1 MSDPESLQHVERVL
15 GALERSPEADNTP
28 PGQAAA
34 PGALL
39 RGSDAGGEAYIA
51 ASWQRSLQRH
61 RLDPAGNS
69 YRRVLGAAELR
80 ETAARVGALM
90 DLARP
95 HVDALDRHVAPANYC
110 ILLADAAGV
119 TLDFRHRG
127 DTDARFKRAGVRP
140 GVCWAEESEG
150 TNGVGTAIA
159 TRQAVLVHKTDH
171 FRVDNIALSCSA
183 APVFGLDDEL
193 LAVLDASTLY
203 SPYQRESQQLVFNLV
218 QEKALLIENAYAE
231 YRLRDHWRLSFGPGG
246 SAGGR
251 GAASELLLAFD
262 EQGRIVAANRPARR
276 LLERLCPASQ
286 PTLAALFETGAGQ
299 LVAQAHAAPGLA
311 LPLRVCGTGELMHGV
326 LRAPRQMAPGPGG
339 PAASSPTSPT
349 SPAGHST
356 LATGTGTG
364 SGRAA
369 AAAGGR
375 GFAQLATGDTAL
387 RPLVERA
394 LRVVNRDMPIM
405 LLGETGTGKEAFA
418 QALHAA
424 SLRAARPFVAL
435 NCAAIPDTLIE
446 SELFGYRDG
455 AFTGARARGARGKV
469 LQADGGTLF
478 LDEIG
483 DMPLALQSRLL
494 RVLAEGEVTPLGAE
508 EAVAVKLSVVCAT
521 HQDLPTLVA
530 QQRFREDLYY
540 RLAGAC
546 FRLPP
551 LRERTDRAELIQLLL
566 RQEAQAA
573 NRPGLLLGEQALQQ
587 LMAHRW
593 PGNIRQLRLALR
605 YACAVADGSVL
616 LPADFADDLWATA
629 GSAGRTPGQA
639 PAVGAPAQAAPP
651 ATTSAAP
658 PAANPAA
665 TPATPQA
672 APAAPAAQVAQVA
685 ERQRIEQ
692 ALRQQRWRVG
702 EAAARL
708 GLSRATLYRRIKAL
722 GIVAPHRL
730 PPDDEGSGT
739 A

>member
-1 MSDPESLQHVERVL
+1 MTDPESRQHVERVL
-15 GALERSPEADNTP
+15 GSLERRPDAL
-28 PGQAAA
+28 
-34 PGALL
+34 PGAADAQA
-39 RGSDAGGEAYIA
+39 GSAGDRFIA
-51 ASWQRSLQRH
+51 ESWQRSLQRH
-61 RLDPAGNS
+61 RLDPAGAS

-80 ETAARVGALM
+80 ETAERVGALL

-95 HVDALDRHVAPANYC
+95 HVDELDRHVAPANYC
-110 ILLADAAGV
+110 ILFADAAGV
-119 TLDFRHRG
+119 TLDFRQRG
-127 DTDARFKRAGVRP
+127 DADARFKRAGVRP

-159 TRQAVLVHKTDH
+159 TREAVLVHKTDH
-171 FRVDNIALSCSA
+171 FRVDNIPLSCSA

-193 LAVLDASTLY
+193 LAVLDASTLF

-218 QEKALLIENAYAE
+218 KEKALLIENAYAE
-231 YRLRDHWRLSFGPGG
+231 YRLRDHWRLSFGPG
-246 SAGGR
+246 STAGGR
-251 GAASELLLAFD
+251 GAASELLVAFD
-262 EQGRIVAANRPARR
+262 DQGRIVAANRPARR
-276 LLERLCPASQ
+276 LLERLAPARQ
-286 PTLAALFETGAGQ
+286 ATLAELFDTRPEQ

-311 LPLRVCGTGELMHGV
+311 LPLRVSGTGELMHGV
-326 LRAPRQMAPGPGG
+326 LRAPRQMAGAPGAGG
-339 PAASSPTSPT
+339 HQSGNLSGNLSGQPAARAS
-349 SPAGHST
+349 
-356 LATGTGTG
+356 
-364 SGRAA
+364 AA
-369 AAAGGR
+369 AATNGSR
-375 GFAQLATGDTAL
+375 SFAQLATGDAAL

-508 EAVAVKLSVVCAT
+508 EPVAVKLNVVCAT
-521 HQDLPTLVA
+521 HQDLPALVA
-530 QQRFREDLYY
+530 QGRFREDLYY

-551 LRERTDRAELIQLLL
+551 LRERTDRAELIRLLL

-573 NRPGLLLGEQALQQ
+573 NRPGLLLGDLAMQR
-587 LMAHRW
+587 LMSHRW

-605 YACAVADGSVL
+605 YACAVADGGVL
-616 LPADFADDLWATA
+616 LPGDFADDLWAGVQA
-629 GSAGRTPGQA
+629 GVQAGM
-639 PAVGAPAQAAPP
+639 QAA
-651 ATTSAAP
+651 T
-658 PAANPAA
+658 PAA
-665 TPATPQA
+665 TPEEPAPVATP
-672 APAAPAAQVAQVA
+672 PSPVAHADLHPDPDAA
-685 ERQRIEQ
+685 ERQRIVQ
-692 ALRQQRWRVG
+692 ALRRQRWQVG
-702 EAAARL
+702 AAAVLL

-730 PPDDEGSGT
+730 PPEDEDGAGP